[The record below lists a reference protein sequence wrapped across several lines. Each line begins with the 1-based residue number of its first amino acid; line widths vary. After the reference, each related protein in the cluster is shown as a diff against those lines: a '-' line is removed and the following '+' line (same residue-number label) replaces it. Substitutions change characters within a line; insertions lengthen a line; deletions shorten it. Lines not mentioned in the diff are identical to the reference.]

1 MQTENKLFDDIGK
14 LATSTLGLAQG
25 LKEEVET
32 LVRQRLE
39 RVIADLDVVPRDEFD
54 ALKALAVKLEEE
66 NAALAARVDGLEGGA
81 TKAPKKAGSTAKK
94 TAGNS

>member
-25 LKEEVET
+25 LREEVET

-39 RVIADLDVVPRDEFD
+39 RVIAELDVVPRDEFD
-54 ALKALAVKLEEE
+54 ALKALAVKLEQE
-66 NAALAARVDGLEGGA
+66 NGALSERLDALEG
-81 TKAPKKAGSTAKK
+81 TKKPRQSAKK
-94 TAGNS
+94 SV

>member
-25 LKEEVET
+25 LREEVET

-39 RVIADLDVVPRDEFD
+39 RVIAELDVVPRDEFD
-54 ALKALAVKLEEE
+54 ALKALAVKLEQD
-66 NAALAARVDGLEGGA
+66 NQALNERLDAVEK
-81 TKAPKKAGSTAKK
+81 TKKPRSAS
-94 TAGNS
+94 